1 MKFKFLIDEFYL
13 SFLFTKIEDNLREIE
28 WFVELHKI
36 IPGYLGDIYITK
48 HLLSKSY
55 NGVDNSDIFFPA
67 NGKSRDIALKFGL
80 TQQRYFKKYAADEFI
95 NMKQYGSHEFVDF
108 ILNNELTPLIT
119 KFNYQNEGWW
129 NTSIVNN
136 FSIDDDPVICT
147 RNLTSLHDKCT
158 DDMFRSLVP
167 VLFPNIYF
175 DCSNRTKLE
184 NFEISPIPMKW
195 VIDSLS
201 YLNDSAIEDYRKN
214 PGQFMIEAS
223 QKGHELSPESK
234 KTRKALK
241 LMKERD
247 VNINDSNVCCEWHF
261 KYSKTN
267 GGRIHFHFGYDVD
280 DKAKA
285 KTNGNPIVGIFAHHL
300 EIAK

>member
-267 GGRIHFHFGYDVD
+267 GEDSFSFWI
-280 DKAKA
+280 
-285 KTNGNPIVGIFAHHL
+285 
-300 EIAK
+300 